1 MTTPS
6 AITVEPT
13 IDDAPN
19 EAPSASVPFWRRP
32 RRLRRQITGTL
43 MAVSLVAIAL
53 FGALNYYAAD
63 QLLLDGTTGELESEA
78 ALRAQTTEVGT
89 NRLLGRVAAAA
100 SDPGVVDALA
110 DFVAGFDALDG
121 DALDAEQLATLETSY
136 RTLVVDP
143 INELVVTPITVD
155 DVLPRTDTG
164 RWIQYHYTLPAEA
177 RTRPIGPDVRATAY
191 DMAVATHGD
200 FLSALSGKFRD
211 GDLLLIDA
219 RANVVYSTQQ
229 RIDLGTNLDSGPYS
243 GSALASLVTE
253 ELGQVRAGDALLTD
267 FNVYLPG
274 GAEPVL
280 FAGTVIRSGN
290 EIVGTLAVEIPVEAI
305 NLITGT
311 GISGKSTGLED
322 IDTYIVADD
331 LLLQSTPQAWFDD
344 PERYLEGIADPEV
357 RRLVDALGSPVG
369 LQLVDTEP
377 VRVALDGSA
386 SVGRSTNAAGRTV
399 FSSSTSIDVPGA
411 TWIVVTEVPLSVAR
425 KPLNQYLVRMGLVA
439 AILLPLAAVIGF
451 LLARRLTRPI
461 PVAVAAASAVAA
473 GERHLELPPLR
484 RDEFGDLGRRLTRM
498 AATLG
503 RQEQALD
510 DEYERKRQLLLT
522 VLPPHLVG
530 DDGVVSDTGE
540 YIDAATVIAV
550 SIDTDDAELD
560 TSDDLADALSAV
572 TATAERLA
580 TERGIER
587 IRVAADRS
595 LFVAGTGSG
604 TGTNG
609 ADDALGFASALAR
622 EMRTFAARAGIT
634 LAVHIGLSTG
644 QIATGVLSRGSL
656 TYGAWGEPVRRALA
670 ISALSNPGEI
680 LVDEA
685 TVAAAGREWPWV
697 PIDDLVDLDDQPI
710 AVRSLPVPDADT

>member
-243 GSALASLVTE
+243 GFGPRLARHR
-253 ELGQVRAGDALLTD
+253 RAGA
-267 FNVYLPG
+267 
-274 GAEPVL
+274 GASRRRAPDRLQRVRTRRRR
-280 FAGTVIRSGN
+280 AG
-290 EIVGTLAVEIPVEAI
+290 A
-305 NLITGT
+305 
-311 GISGKSTGLED
+311 
-322 IDTYIVADD
+322 
-331 LLLQSTPQAWFDD
+331 
-344 PERYLEGIADPEV
+344 V
-357 RRLVDALGSPVG
+357 RR
-369 LQLVDTEP
+369 
-377 VRVALDGSA
+377 
-386 SVGRSTNAAGRTV
+386 N
-399 FSSSTSIDVPGA
+399 
-411 TWIVVTEVPLSVAR
+411 
-425 KPLNQYLVRMGLVA
+425 
-439 AILLPLAAVIGF
+439 
-451 LLARRLTRPI
+451 
-461 PVAVAAASAVAA
+461 
-473 GERHLELPPLR
+473 
-484 RDEFGDLGRRLTRM
+484 RDPFG
-498 AATLG
+498 
-503 RQEQALD
+503 Q
-510 DEYERKRQLLLT
+510 
-522 VLPPHLVG
+522 
-530 DDGVVSDTGE
+530 
-540 YIDAATVIAV
+540 
-550 SIDTDDAELD
+550 
-560 TSDDLADALSAV
+560 
-572 TATAERLA
+572 
-580 TERGIER
+580 
-587 IRVAADRS
+587 
-595 LFVAGTGSG
+595 
-604 TGTNG
+604 
-609 ADDALGFASALAR
+609 
-622 EMRTFAARAGIT
+622 
-634 LAVHIGLSTG
+634 
-644 QIATGVLSRGSL
+644 
-656 TYGAWGEPVRRALA
+656 
-670 ISALSNPGEI
+670 
-680 LVDEA
+680 
-685 TVAAAGREWPWV
+685 
-697 PIDDLVDLDDQPI
+697 
-710 AVRSLPVPDADT
+710 